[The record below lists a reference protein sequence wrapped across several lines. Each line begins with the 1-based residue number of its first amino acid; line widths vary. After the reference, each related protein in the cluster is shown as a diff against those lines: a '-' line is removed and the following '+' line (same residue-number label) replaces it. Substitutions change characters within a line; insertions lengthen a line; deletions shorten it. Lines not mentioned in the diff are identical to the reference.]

1 MNLLS
6 TQAPLNAMQLPY
18 RLLRHITDFE
28 DGRCYIAADSHAK
41 DVLKTQFMKFVLN
54 IYSYS
59 EAQQIIVMTI
69 LVFVEHH
76 LTTTCS
82 FCCCNL

>member
-1 MNLLS
+1 MLFVSVVNLLS

-41 DVLKTQFMKFVLN
+41 DVLKTQFMFVLN
-54 IYSYS
+54 IHSYS

-76 LTTTCS
+76 FTTT
-82 FCCCNL
+82 